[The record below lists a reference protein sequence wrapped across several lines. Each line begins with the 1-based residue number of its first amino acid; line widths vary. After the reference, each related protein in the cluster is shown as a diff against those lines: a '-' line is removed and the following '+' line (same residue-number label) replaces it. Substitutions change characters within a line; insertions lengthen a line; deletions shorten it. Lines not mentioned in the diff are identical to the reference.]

1 MVPNTFIFDCEVFAH
16 DWLFVFKEV
25 ATGRYT
31 IIHNDNDAVLAFMEK
46 EPYLGGFNNKHYDN
60 HILKAVMIGAD
71 PETVKQVNDLIILEE
86 IDGWDIPFLREYRV
100 FFHSFDLMDDCQDG
114 ISLKGIE
121 AHLGIPIEETE
132 VDFNITRKLTAAEL
146 EQTIQYCKYDVD
158 ATEILYNLRQN
169 YLKNKATLGRVRG
182 LDERKAMYM
191 TNAKLTSVYL
201 SAVRPTKP
209 WTDERDYEYPDKLLR
224 EYIPQEVF
232 DFFDRLH
239 DPTIPNIDLF
249 GGYDEHGKKIKGAS
263 LEIRLGECII
273 TLAYGGIHGAIPNY
287 VEIATVERSIRNKD
301 VASYYPHLMTI
312 PLSEGKQY
320 GYCSRNIPS
329 PQVFVQTLEDRVK
342 AKKAGDKD
350 TANALKLV
358 LNTTYGTMLNGRN
371 GVAYNDLYD
380 PLMGR
385 SVCIT
390 GQLLLLELSVHL
402 TRECPTLKIIQLNTD
417 GIMVSF
423 DNSDEAK
430 WQEIT
435 QEWQDRTGFELE
447 EDFIQKIVQKDVNNY
462 VEVPVDGGKPKV
474 KGGQLVRGILT
485 NGNID
490 FTTMG
495 LPPWDNMTGGAFNI
509 NNNAVVVARAIRDYF
524 VDGTPP
530 EKTIGDCTSILDFQL
545 IAKVGGKYSGVVHMV
560 GNREIPVQK
569 VNRVYATA
577 DRNYGTLYKTHAV
590 TGNPA
595 KVAGLPTHCVVDNN
609 NHLPIEVVDRKWYV
623 KQAQKYINDFLGIK
637 PPRKNTRKIN
647 SLKKK
652 SLALFD

>member
-1 MVPNTFIFDCEVFAH
+1 MVPNTYIFDCEVFAH

-31 IIHNDNDAVLAFMEK
+31 VIHNDNDAVLAFMEQ

-71 PETVKQVNDLIILEE
+71 PETVKQVNDLIIVEE
-86 IDGWDIPFLREYRV
+86 IDGWDIPYLRDYKV

-132 VDFNITRKLTAAEL
+132 VDFNITRKLTATEL
-146 EQTIQYCKYDVD
+146 EQTIKYCKYDVD
-158 ATEILYNLRQN
+158 ATELLYKLRQN

-201 SAVRPTKP
+201 NAVKPKKP

-263 LEIRLGECII
+263 LEVRLGDCII

-287 VEIATVERSIRNKD
+287 VEVATDDRSIRNKD

-312 PLSEGKQY
+312 PLSKGRQY
-320 GYCSRNIPS
+320 GFCSRNIPS

-462 VEVPVDGGKPKV
+462 VEVPVGGGKPKV

-530 EKTIGDCTSILDFQL
+530 EKTIEDCTSILDFQV
-545 IAKVGGKYSGVVHMV
+545 IAKVGGKYSGVYHMV
-560 GNREIPVQK
+560 GDQEIPVQK

-577 DRNYGTLYKTHAV
+577 DRSYGTLYKTHAV

-609 NHLPIEVVDRKWYV
+609 NQLPIEVVDRKWYL
-623 KQAQKYINDFLGIK
+623 KLAQKYINDFLGVK
-637 PPRKNTRKIN
+637 PPRKNTRRIN

>member
-1 MVPNTFIFDCEVFAH
+1 MVPNTYIFDCEVFAH

-31 IIHNDNDAVLAFMEK
+31 VIHNDNDAVLAFMEQ

-71 PETVKQVNDLIILEE
+71 PETVKQVNDLIIVEE
-86 IDGWDIPFLREYRV
+86 IDGWDIPYLRDYKV

-132 VDFNITRKLTAAEL
+132 VDFNITRKLTATEL
-146 EQTIQYCKYDVD
+146 EQTIKYCKYDVD
-158 ATEILYNLRQN
+158 ATELLYKLRQN

-201 SAVRPTKP
+201 NAVKPKKP

-239 DPTIPNIDLF
+239 DPAIPNIDLF
-249 GGYDEHGKKIKGAS
+249 GGYDEHGKKVKGAS
-263 LEIRLGECII
+263 LEVRLGDCII

-287 VEIATVERSIRNKD
+287 VEVATDDRSIRNKD

-312 PLSEGKQY
+312 PLSKGRQY
-320 GYCSRNIPS
+320 GFCSRNIPS

-462 VEVPVDGGKPKV
+462 VEVPVGGGKPKV

-530 EKTIGDCTSILDFQL
+530 EKTIEDCTSILDFQV
-545 IAKVGGKYSGVVHMV
+545 IAKVGGKYSGVYHMV
-560 GNREIPVQK
+560 GDREIPVQK

-577 DRNYGTLYKTHAV
+577 DRSYGTLYKTHAV

-609 NHLPIEVVDRKWYV
+609 NQLPIEVVDRKWYL
-623 KQAQKYINDFLGIK
+623 KLAQKYINDFLGVK
-637 PPRKNTRKIN
+637 PPRKNTRRIN

>member
-1 MVPNTFIFDCEVFAH
+1 MVPNTYIFDCEVFAH

-31 IIHNDNDAVLAFMEK
+31 VIHNDNDAVLAFMEQ

-71 PETVKQVNDLIILEE
+71 PETVKQVNDLIIVEE
-86 IDGWDIPFLREYRV
+86 IDGWDIPYLRDYKV

-132 VDFNITRKLTAAEL
+132 VDFNITRKLTATEL
-146 EQTIQYCKYDVD
+146 EQTIKYCKYDVD
-158 ATEILYNLRQN
+158 ATELLYKLRQN

-201 SAVRPTKP
+201 NAVKPKKP

-239 DPTIPNIDLF
+239 DPAIPNIDLF
-249 GGYDEHGKKIKGAS
+249 GGYDEHGKKVKGAS
-263 LEIRLGECII
+263 LEVRLGDCII

-287 VEIATVERSIRNKD
+287 VEVATDDRSIRNKD

-312 PLSEGKQY
+312 PLSKGRQY
-320 GYCSRNIPS
+320 GFCSRNIPS

-462 VEVPVDGGKPKV
+462 VEVPVGGGKPKV

-530 EKTIGDCTSILDFQL
+530 EKTIEDCTSILDFQV
-545 IAKVGGKYSGVVHMV
+545 IAKVGGKYSGVYHMV
-560 GNREIPVQK
+560 GDQEIPVQK

-577 DRNYGTLYKTHAV
+577 DRSYGTLYKTHAV

-595 KVAGLPTHCVVDNN
+595 KVAGLPTRCVVDNN
-609 NHLPIEVVDRKWYV
+609 NQLPIEVVDRKWYL
-623 KQAQKYINDFLGIK
+623 KLAQKYINNFLGVK
-637 PPRKNTRKIN
+637 PPRKNTRRIN

>member
-1 MVPNTFIFDCEVFAH
+1 MVPNTYIFDCEVFAH

-31 IIHNDNDAVLAFMEK
+31 VIHNDNDAVLAFMEQ

-71 PETVKQVNDLIILEE
+71 PETVKQVNDLIIVEE
-86 IDGWDIPFLREYRV
+86 IDGWDIPYLRDYKV

-132 VDFNITRKLTAAEL
+132 VDFNITRKLTATEL
-146 EQTIQYCKYDVD
+146 EQTIKYCKYDVD
-158 ATEILYNLRQN
+158 ATELLYKLRQN

-201 SAVRPTKP
+201 NAVKPKKP

-239 DPTIPNIDLF
+239 DPAIPNIDLF

-263 LEIRLGECII
+263 LEVRLGDCII

-287 VEIATVERSIRNKD
+287 VEVATDDRSIRNKD

-312 PLSEGKQY
+312 PLSEGRQY
-320 GYCSRNIPS
+320 GFCSRNIPS

-423 DNSDEAK
+423 DNSDEVK

-462 VEVPVDGGKPKV
+462 VEVPVGGGKPKV

-495 LPPWDNMTGGAFNI
+495 LPPWDNITGGAFNI

-530 EKTIGDCTSILDFQL
+530 EKTIEDCTSILDFQV
-545 IAKVGGKYSGVVHMV
+545 IAKVGGKYSGVYHMV
-560 GNREIPVQK
+560 GDQEIPVQK

-577 DRNYGTLYKTHAV
+577 DRSYGTLYKTHAV

-609 NHLPIEVVDRKWYV
+609 NQLPIEVVDRKWYL
-623 KQAQKYINDFLGIK
+623 KLAQKYINDFLGVK
-637 PPRKNTRKIN
+637 PPRKNTRRIN

>member
-31 IIHNDNDAVLAFMEK
+31 IIHNDNDAVLAFMEQ

-71 PETVKQVNDLIILEE
+71 PETVKQVNDFIILEE

-146 EQTIQYCKYDVD
+146 EQTVQYCKYDVD

>member
-31 IIHNDNDAVLAFMEK
+31 IIHNDNDAVLAFMEQ

-402 TRECPTLKIIQLNTD
+402 ARECPTLKIIQLNTD

-545 IAKVGGKYSGVVHMV
+545 VAKVGGKYSGVVHMV

-637 PPRKNTRKIN
+637 PPKKNTRKIN

>member
-1 MVPNTFIFDCEVFAH
+1 MVPNTYIFDCEVFAH

-31 IIHNDNDAVLAFMEK
+31 VIHNDNDAVLAFMEQ

-71 PETVKQVNDLIILEE
+71 PETVKQVNDLIIAEE
-86 IDGWDIPFLREYRV
+86 IDGWDIPYLRDYKV

-132 VDFNITRKLTAAEL
+132 VDFNITRKLTATEL
-146 EQTIQYCKYDVD
+146 EQTIKYCKYDVD
-158 ATEILYNLRQN
+158 ATELLYKLRQN

-201 SAVRPTKP
+201 NAVKPKKP

-239 DPTIPNIDLF
+239 DPAIPNIDLF
-249 GGYDEHGKKIKGAS
+249 GGYDEHGKKVKGAS
-263 LEIRLGECII
+263 LEVRLGDCII

-287 VEIATVERSIRNKD
+287 VEVATDDRSIRNKD

-312 PLSEGKQY
+312 PLSKGRQY
-320 GYCSRNIPS
+320 GFCSRNIPS

-462 VEVPVDGGKPKV
+462 VEVPVGGGKPKV

-530 EKTIGDCTSILDFQL
+530 EKTIEDCTSILDFQV
-545 IAKVGGKYSGVVHMV
+545 IAKVGGKYSGVYHMV
-560 GNREIPVQK
+560 GDQEIPVQK

-577 DRNYGTLYKTHAV
+577 DRSYGTLYKTHAV

-609 NHLPIEVVDRKWYV
+609 NQLPIEVVDRKWYL
-623 KQAQKYINDFLGIK
+623 KLAQKYINDFLGVK
-637 PPRKNTRKIN
+637 PPRKNTRRIN

>member
-1 MVPNTFIFDCEVFAH
+1 MVPNTYIFDCEVFAH

-31 IIHNDNDAVLAFMEK
+31 VIHNDNDAVLAFMEQ

-71 PETVKQVNDLIILEE
+71 PETVKQVNDLIIVEE
-86 IDGWDIPFLREYRV
+86 IDGWDIPYLRDYKV

-132 VDFNITRKLTAAEL
+132 VDFNITRKLTATEL
-146 EQTIQYCKYDVD
+146 EQTIKYCKYDVD
-158 ATEILYNLRQN
+158 ATELLYKLRQN

-201 SAVRPTKP
+201 NAVKPKKP

-239 DPTIPNIDLF
+239 DPAIPNIDLF

-263 LEIRLGECII
+263 LEVRLGDCII

-287 VEIATVERSIRNKD
+287 VEVATDDRSIRNKD

-312 PLSEGKQY
+312 PLSEGRQY
-320 GYCSRNIPS
+320 GFCSRNIPS

-462 VEVPVDGGKPKV
+462 VEVPVGGGKPKV

-530 EKTIGDCTSILDFQL
+530 EKTIEDCTSILDFQV
-545 IAKVGGKYSGVVHMV
+545 IAKVGGKYSGVYHMV
-560 GNREIPVQK
+560 GDQEIPVQK

-577 DRNYGTLYKTHAV
+577 DRSYGTLYKTHAV

-609 NHLPIEVVDRKWYV
+609 NQLPIEVVDRKWYL
-623 KQAQKYINDFLGIK
+623 KLAQKYINDFLGVK
-637 PPRKNTRKIN
+637 PPRKNTRRIN

>member
-1 MVPNTFIFDCEVFAH
+1 MVPNTYIFDCEVFAH

-31 IIHNDNDAVLAFMEK
+31 VIHNDNDAVLAFMEQ

-71 PETVKQVNDLIILEE
+71 PETVKQVNDLIIVEE
-86 IDGWDIPFLREYRV
+86 IDGWDIPYLRDYKV

-132 VDFNITRKLTAAEL
+132 VDFNITRKLTATEL
-146 EQTIQYCKYDVD
+146 EQTIKYCKYDVD
-158 ATEILYNLRQN
+158 ATELLYKLRQN

-201 SAVRPTKP
+201 NAVKPKKP

-239 DPTIPNIDLF
+239 DPAIPNIDLF
-249 GGYDEHGKKIKGAS
+249 GGYDEHGKKVKGAS
-263 LEIRLGECII
+263 LEVRLGDCII

-287 VEIATVERSIRNKD
+287 VEVATDDRSIRNKD

-312 PLSEGKQY
+312 PLSKGRQY
-320 GYCSRNIPS
+320 GFCSRNIPS

-462 VEVPVDGGKPKV
+462 VEVPVGGGKPKV

-530 EKTIGDCTSILDFQL
+530 EKTIEDCTSILDFQV
-545 IAKVGGKYSGVVHMV
+545 IAKVGGKYSGVYHMV
-560 GNREIPVQK
+560 GDQEIPVQK
-569 VNRVYATA
+569 VNRVYATT
-577 DRNYGTLYKTHAV
+577 DRSYGTLYKTHAV

-609 NHLPIEVVDRKWYV
+609 NQLPIEVVDRKWYL
-623 KQAQKYINDFLGIK
+623 KLAQKYINDFLGVK
-637 PPRKNTRKIN
+637 PPRKNTRRIN

>member
-1 MVPNTFIFDCEVFAH
+1 MIKGTFIFDCEVFAH

-25 ATGRYT
+25 ETGHYT
-31 IIHNDNDAVLAFMEK
+31 IIHNDNDAVIAFMEQD
-46 EPYLGGFNNKHYDN
+46 PFLGGFNNKHYDN

-71 PETVKQVNDLIILEE
+71 PETVKQVNDLIIVEE
-86 IDGWDIPFLREYRV
+86 LDGWDIPLLRDYRV
-100 FFHSFDLMDDCQDG
+100 YFHSFDLMDDCQDG

-121 AHLGIPIEETE
+121 GHLGIPIEETE
-132 VDFNITRKLTAAEL
+132 VDFNIDRRLTEEEL
-146 EQTIQYCKYDVD
+146 QRTIKYCKYDVD
-158 ATEILYNLRQN
+158 ATEILYRLRQN
-169 YLKNKATLGRVRG
+169 YLQNKATLGRVRG
-182 LDERKAMYM
+182 LDERNAVYM

-201 SAVRPTKP
+201 QAQKPDKP
-209 WTDERDYEYPDKLLR
+209 WTDERNYQYPDKLRR
-224 EYIPQEVF
+224 EFIPKEVF

-239 DPTIPNIDLF
+239 DPNVPDVDLF
-249 GGYDEHGKKIKGAS
+249 GGYDEDGKKVKGAS
-263 LEIRLGECII
+263 LELRIGDCIVN
-273 TLAYGGIHGAIPNY
+273 LAYGGIHGAIPTY
-287 VEIATVERSIRNKD
+287 TEEATENRSIRNKD
-301 VASYYPHLMTI
+301 VASYYPHLMTL
-312 PLSEGKQY
+312 PLSEGQEY
-320 GYCSRNIPS
+320 GFCSRNIPS
-329 PQVFVQTLEDRVK
+329 PAVFAQTLENRVK

-390 GQLLLLELSVHL
+390 GQLLLLELSEHL
-402 TRECPTLKIIQLNTD
+402 VQECPTLKIIQLNTD

-447 EDFIQKIVQKDVNNY
+447 EDFIQKIIQKDVNNY
-462 VEVPVDGGKPKV
+462 VEVPVGGGKPKV

-490 FTTMG
+490 FTKMG
-495 LPPWDNMTGGAFNI
+495 LPAWENMSGGAFNI
-509 NNNAVVVARAIRDYF
+509 NNNAVVVARAIKQFF

-530 EKTIGDCTSILDFQL
+530 EETINSCDNILEFQM
-545 IAKVGGKYSGVVHMV
+545 IAKVGGKYNGCYWMDGETKV
-560 GNREIPVQK
+560 PVQK

-577 DRNYGTLYKTHAV
+577 DRSKGTLYKTHAV
-590 TGNPA
+590 TGNDQ
-595 KVAGLPTHCVVDNN
+595 KVASMPKHCVIDNN
-609 NHLPIEVVDRKWYV
+609 NQLTVEVIDRNWYL
-623 KQAQKYINDFLGIK
+623 KLAKKYINDFLGVK
-637 PPRKNTRKIN
+637 PPRKNTRRIN
-647 SLKKK
+647 TLKKK
-652 SLALFD
+652 SLAMFD

>member
-1 MVPNTFIFDCEVFAH
+1 MVPNTYIFDCEVFAH

-31 IIHNDNDAVLAFMEK
+31 VIHNDNDAVLAFMEQ

-71 PETVKQVNDLIILEE
+71 PETVKQVNDLIIVEE
-86 IDGWDIPFLREYRV
+86 IDGWDIPYLRDYKV

-132 VDFNITRKLTAAEL
+132 VDFNITRKLTATEL
-146 EQTIQYCKYDVD
+146 EQTIKYCKYDVD
-158 ATEILYNLRQN
+158 ATELLYNLRQN

-201 SAVRPTKP
+201 NAVKPKTP

-239 DPTIPNIDLF
+239 DPAIPNIDLF
-249 GGYDEHGKKIKGAS
+249 GGYDEHGKKVKGAS
-263 LEIRLGECII
+263 LEVRLGDCII

-287 VEIATVERSIRNKD
+287 VEVATDDRSIRNKD

-312 PLSEGKQY
+312 PLSKGRQY
-320 GYCSRNIPS
+320 GFCSRNIPS

-462 VEVPVDGGKPKV
+462 VEVPVGGGKPKV

-530 EKTIGDCTSILDFQL
+530 EKTIEDCTSILDFQV
-545 IAKVGGKYSGVVHMV
+545 IAKVGGKYSGVYHMV
-560 GNREIPVQK
+560 GDQKIPVQK

-577 DRNYGTLYKTHAV
+577 DRSYGTLYKTHAV

-609 NHLPIEVVDRKWYV
+609 NQLPIEVVDRKWYL
-623 KQAQKYINDFLGIK
+623 KLAQKYINDFLGVK
-637 PPRKNTRKIN
+637 PPRKNTRRIN

>member
-1 MVPNTFIFDCEVFAH
+1 MVPNTYIFDCEVFAH

-31 IIHNDNDAVLAFMEK
+31 VIHNDNDAVLAFMEQ

-71 PETVKQVNDLIILEE
+71 PETVKQVNDLIIVEE
-86 IDGWDIPFLREYRV
+86 IDGWDIPYLRDYKV

-132 VDFNITRKLTAAEL
+132 VDFNITRKLTATEL
-146 EQTIQYCKYDVD
+146 EQTIKYCKYDVD
-158 ATEILYNLRQN
+158 ATELLYKLRQN

-201 SAVRPTKP
+201 NAVKPKKP

-239 DPTIPNIDLF
+239 DPAIPNIDLF
-249 GGYDEHGKKIKGAS
+249 GGYDEHGKKVKGAS
-263 LEIRLGECII
+263 LEVRLGDCII

-287 VEIATVERSIRNKD
+287 VEVATDDRSIRNKD

-312 PLSEGKQY
+312 PLSKGRQY
-320 GYCSRNIPS
+320 GFCSRNIPS

-462 VEVPVDGGKPKV
+462 VEVPVGGGKPKV

-530 EKTIGDCTSILDFQL
+530 EKTIEDCTSILDFQV
-545 IAKVGGKYSGVVHMV
+545 IAKVGGKYSGVYHMV
-560 GNREIPVQK
+560 GDQEIPVQK

-577 DRNYGTLYKTHAV
+577 DRSYGTLYKTHAV

-609 NHLPIEVVDRKWYV
+609 NQLPIEVVDSKWYL
-623 KQAQKYINDFLGIK
+623 KLAQKYINDFLGVK
-637 PPRKNTRKIN
+637 PPRKNTRRIN

>member
-31 IIHNDNDAVLAFMEK
+31 IIHNDIDAVLAFMEQ

>member
-31 IIHNDNDAVLAFMEK
+31 IIHNDNDAVLAFMEQ

-71 PETVKQVNDLIILEE
+71 PETVKQVNDFIILEE

-545 IAKVGGKYSGVVHMV
+545 IAKVGGKYSGVVRMV

-637 PPRKNTRKIN
+637 LPRKNTRKIN